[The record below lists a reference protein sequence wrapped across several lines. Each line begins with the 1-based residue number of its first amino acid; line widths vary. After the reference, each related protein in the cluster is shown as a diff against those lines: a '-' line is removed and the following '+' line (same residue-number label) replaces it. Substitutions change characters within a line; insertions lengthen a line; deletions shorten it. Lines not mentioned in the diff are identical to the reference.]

1 LLGDRRCLS
10 EQLRPRCM
18 RYTTRAE
25 VNALGASALLASS
38 GMSSGK
44 PTDTG
49 RAVAER
55 RREREPEMVELT
67 WHDCFGQVTPSD
79 EVMADIVVL
88 SDGTL
93 EGWIRAGHLAV
104 INCRD
109 LRVAA
114 DFLRARA

>member
-1 LLGDRRCLS
+1 MPLRATPTAMYEIHDLGRSECARRIS
-10 EQLRPRCM
+10 
-18 RYTTRAE
+18 
-25 VNALGASALLASS
+25 SLASS
-38 GMSSGK
+38 RMSSDK